1 MLKLEEAQQK
11 HARSVIVR
19 IPSTKP
25 LSTMIEKLF
34 YVFSQQRGDCEVL
47 LEMFLDDG
55 ILVRTRAHGALRI
68 EGSLKTES
76 TLRELGCD
84 VEWVRA

>member
-1 MLKLEEAQQK
+1 MLKLEEAQQR
-11 HARSVIVR
+11 HARSIIVR
-19 IPSTKP
+19 IPSSKP
-25 LSTMIEKLF
+25 LNTMIEKLF
-34 YVFSQQRGDCEVL
+34 YVFSQHRGDCEVL

-55 ILVRTRAHGALRI
+55 VLVRTRANAALRI

-76 TLRELGCD
+76 TLKDLGCE